1 MSRHRKNKTKDI
13 TAADLAE
20 MDDSLEK
27 FDKAFRRHIAPVMPS
42 KGKTMKYHKLSHVT
56 SSIRRLGST
65 REFDAQFYEASN
77 KQQKAS
83 YNTTSKKMT
92 DGKYLHEMALHQKT
106 TQAMCATSTFDPDKE
121 VSRRTSAFLTASRTG
136 ENAMAS
142 KTFIVLPISDTDEV
156 PARVKNFMESMG
168 DFDKIREAVNAH
180 FDCPPSSVHVRRTAV
195 LSACVPWLSDENEL
209 QTIRAAPMF
218 HGRPYHDSVM
228 YRTAESAVKRYGTVR
243 LIFMARDIAT
253 NANLEL
259 VCIRAYAVAPRS
271 QTDVL
276 VKAGCVA
283 LTNTSQYAVVPLTC
297 LLQRIYVVPDF
308 QRGVS
313 HFHLCKWKW
322 NRSPI
327 QDY

>member
-106 TQAMCATSTFDPDKE
+106 TQAMCVTSTFDPDKE

-168 DFDKIREAVNAH
+168 DFDKIREAA
-180 FDCPPSSVHVRRTAV
+180 
-195 LSACVPWLSDENEL
+195 
-209 QTIRAAPMF
+209 
-218 HGRPYHDSVM
+218 
-228 YRTAESAVKRYGTVR
+228 
-243 LIFMARDIAT
+243 
-253 NANLEL
+253 
-259 VCIRAYAVAPRS
+259 
-271 QTDVL
+271 
-276 VKAGCVA
+276 
-283 LTNTSQYAVVPLTC
+283 
-297 LLQRIYVVPDF
+297 
-308 QRGVS
+308 
-313 HFHLCKWKW
+313 
-322 NRSPI
+322 
-327 QDY
+327 